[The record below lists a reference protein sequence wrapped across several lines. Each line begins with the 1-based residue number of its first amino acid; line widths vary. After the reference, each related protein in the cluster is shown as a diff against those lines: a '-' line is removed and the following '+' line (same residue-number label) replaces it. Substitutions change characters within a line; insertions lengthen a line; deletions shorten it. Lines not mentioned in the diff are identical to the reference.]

1 MVGETH
7 ELVHLCS
14 KMNRMGLNTCQIS
27 KTLLVQKNPSFMGAR
42 AFMHATKKGYA
53 FLTYALPAIDA
64 KSQQHEIPSQYKAY
78 KDVFEKK
85 NVDIL
90 P

>member
-1 MVGETH
+1 
-7 ELVHLCS
+7 
-14 KMNRMGLNTCQIS
+14 
-27 KTLLVQKNPSFMGAR
+27 MGAR